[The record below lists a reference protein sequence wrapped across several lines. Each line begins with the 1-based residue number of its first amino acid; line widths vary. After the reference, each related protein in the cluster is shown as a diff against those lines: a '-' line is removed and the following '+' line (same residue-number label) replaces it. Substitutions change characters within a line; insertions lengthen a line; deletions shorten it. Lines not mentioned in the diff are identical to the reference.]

1 MGILEGALMGLTTM
15 AVMIAYALVL
25 PFVIIYI
32 LEEVRG
38 RRSGDRD
45 PHLGAKLV
53 SMLFMSVAGQIALLG
68 LTALLAGMV
77 DERLGGEAISKNA
90 FGLVC
95 GGLAAG
101 VLPLLIYRRVAG
113 NGHDRVMR
121 QAFGVNAIVTLT
133 IGTFAVVSTFLVLF
147 NDGKMAAVL
156 AADLVY
162 LGAAALCVRPL
173 LPPVA
178 DAPKA

>member
-15 AVMIAYALVL
+15 AFMIAYALVL
-25 PFVIIYI
+25 PFLVVYI

-45 PHLGAKLV
+45 PNLGAKTV
-53 SMLFMSVAGQIALLG
+53 SMLFLSIATQIALLG

-77 DERLGGEAISKNA
+77 DDRLGGDMVSKNA

-121 QAFGVNAIVTLT
+121 QAFGVNAIVTLA
-133 IGTFAVVSTFLVLF
+133 IGTSAVVTTFLVLF
-147 NDGKMAAVL
+147 NEGRIAAVL

-162 LGAAALCVRPL
+162 LGAAALSVRPL
-173 LPPVA
+173 LPPIA
-178 DAPKA
+178 DPPKA